1 MEIEQAHE
9 MIHTLKRIAT
19 ALEILAG
26 HEDKKTYTKPEP
38 EAPEESDMCT
48 KDPNHGKKVP
58 GRGGKLYC
66 VKCYIAW
73 KKLNP

>member
-1 MEIEQAHE
+1 MDIDLNVELID
-9 MIHTLKRIAT
+9 TLKRIAI
-19 ALEILAG
+19 ALELLASQSPI
-26 HEDKKTYTKPEP
+26 KSYTKPEP
-38 EAPEESDMCT
+38 EVPEESDICT

-58 GRGGKLYC
+58 GRGGKPYC